1 MATKRSKKTYFILN
15 KTIEKMEP
23 HEECEQESEAEES
36 TEAEDAVEV
45 LDAWLGELDFLTMK
59 KILKAD
65 QQPSYQNK
73 Y

>member
-1 MATKRSKKTYFILN
+1 MKINLN
-15 KTIEKMEP
+15 YQTFLAREIIYRMEP